1 MRCWIGVAG
10 VVTAISHGAVAAI
23 AARDGDLAL
32 GQGQHS
38 LTQQLRLTAKA
49 RYCSRDFARRCGRAS
64 TIRRKSQMGT
74 LRGEEIIAHCFQQ
87 EGVDTIFFMMG
98 GPTSGTAEACLK
110 LGMQGIYVRHEQ
122 AAAMMAHAYSRV
134 TGKPGICI
142 APMGPGVANL
152 VTGLANAQAD
162 ASPVI
167 AIGGSAPMRGW
178 TLDTFQEMD
187 QVPMMRPIVKS
198 AYRVDLGYR
207 IPEYIAIAFREALD
221 GKRGPVYLDL
231 PGDILGGKV
240 EEDKI
245 NWVKG
250 NYRTEARPAGDPAL
264 VRKAID
270 LLAEARKPLILTGSG
285 VLWSRA
291 EDELRA
297 FVEATGIPFF
307 TTPQGRGVVAEDHPR
322 SFPGARSTAFRE
334 ADTVLVIG
342 ARANSMLSF
351 LRPPRFS
358 PDARFINVNLDGR
371 EIGHNRA
378 AEIGIIGD
386 AKLVLQQLMSEAKGR
401 FNPREETPW
410 VSQLS
415 AKHRSNLERSSP
427 LLHSDKVP
435 IHPLR
440 LCNEVKNTI
449 SRDTILVVDGHEIL
463 NFARQS
469 IPIYQA
475 RYSLNAG
482 PHGCMGV
489 GIPFGIGAKA
499 AAPNKPVVV
508 LSGDGA
514 FGWNGM
520 EMDSAIRH
528 KLNIVVVVSNNAGFT
543 SRKTGG
549 NVGRE
554 LGYQRYDKMVEA
566 LGGYGEFVEKPEE
579 IRPAIERAMKSGK
592 PALVNVCTDPEAQ
605 ATTDMGF
612 AGY

>member
-1 MRCWIGVAG
+1 MA
-10 VVTAISHGAVAAI
+10 
-23 AARDGDLAL
+23 
-32 GQGQHS
+32 
-38 LTQQLRLTAKA
+38 
-49 RYCSRDFARRCGRAS
+49 
-64 TIRRKSQMGT
+64 T
-74 LRGEEIIAHCFQQ
+74 LRGEEIIARSFQR

-98 GPTSGTAEACLK
+98 GPTGGTAAACLD

-122 AAAMMAHAYSRV
+122 AAAMMAHAYARV

-152 VTGLANAQAD
+152 VTGLANAWAD
-162 ASPVI
+162 ASPII

-187 QVPMMRPIVKS
+187 QVPMMKPIVKN
-198 AYRVDLGYR
+198 AFRVDLGYR
-207 IPEYIAIAFREALD
+207 IPEYISIAFREALD
-221 GKRGPVYLDL
+221 GKRGPIYLDL
-231 PGDILGGKV
+231 PGDILSGKV
-240 EEDKI
+240 DDDKI
-245 NWVKG
+245 NWVEG
-250 NYRTEARPAGDPAL
+250 NYRTDARPAGDPAL
-264 VRKAID
+264 IKKAIE
-270 LLAEARKPLILTGSG
+270 LLAGARKPLIVTGSG
-285 VLWSRA
+285 VLWSDA
-291 EDELRA
+291 EAELKA
-297 FVEATGIPFF
+297 FVDATGIPFF

-322 SFPGARSTAFRE
+322 SFPAARSTAFRE
-334 ADTVLVIG
+334 ADAVLVIG

-358 PDARFINVNLDGR
+358 PEAKFINVNVDGR

-378 AEIGIIGD
+378 ADIGIIGD
-386 AKLVLQQLMSEAKGR
+386 AKLVLRQLKDAAAGR
-401 FNPREETPW
+401 FNAKEESVW
-410 VSQLS
+410 VAQLA
-415 AKHRSNLERSSP
+415 AKHRTNQERNAP
-427 LLHSDKVP
+427 LMHSDKTP

-440 LCNEVKNTI
+440 LCNEVKDVIT
-449 SRDTILVVDGHEIL
+449 RDTILVVDGHEIL

-469 IPIYQA
+469 IPIFNA
-475 RYSLNAG
+475 RCSLNAG

-489 GIPFGIGAKA
+489 GIPFGIGAKV
-499 AAPNKPVVV
+499 AAPDKPVVV

-520 EMDSAIRH
+520 EMDTAIRH
-528 KLNIVVVVSNNAGFT
+528 HLNIVVVLSNNAGFT

-549 NVGRE
+549 TVGRD

-566 LGGYGEFVEKPEE
+566 LGGYGEFVEQPGE

-592 PALVNVCTDPEAQ
+592 PALVNVCTDPDAQ

>member
-1 MRCWIGVAG
+1 
-10 VVTAISHGAVAAI
+10 
-23 AARDGDLAL
+23 
-32 GQGQHS
+32 
-38 LTQQLRLTAKA
+38 
-49 RYCSRDFARRCGRAS
+49 
-64 TIRRKSQMGT
+64 MGT
-74 LRGEEIIAHCFQQ
+74 LRGEEIIARCFQQ

-98 GPTSGTAEACLK
+98 GPTSGTAEACLN

-231 PGDILGGKV
+231 PGDILAGKV

-245 NWVKG
+245 NWVQG

-291 EDELRA
+291 ENDLRA
-297 FVEATGIPFF
+297 FIEATGIPFF
-307 TTPQGRGVVAEDHPR
+307 TTPQGRGVVSEDHPR

-334 ADTVLVIG
+334 ADVVLVIG

-351 LRPPRFS
+351 LRAPRFS
-358 PDARFINVNLDGR
+358 PDAKFINVNLDGR

-378 AEIGIIGD
+378 ADIGIIGD
-386 AKLVLQQLMSEAKGR
+386 AKLVLQQMMSEAKGR
-401 FNPREETPW
+401 FTPNEETPW

-427 LLHSDKVP
+427 LLHSDNVP

-440 LCNEVKNTI
+440 LCNEVKNVI

-499 AAPNKPVVV
+499 AAPDKPVVV

-566 LGGYGEFVEKPEE
+566 LGGYGEFVEKPDG
-579 IRPAIERAMKSGK
+579 IRPAIERAMQSGK
-592 PALVNVCTDPEAQ
+592 PSLVNVCTDPEAQ

>member
-1 MRCWIGVAG
+1 
-10 VVTAISHGAVAAI
+10 
-23 AARDGDLAL
+23 
-32 GQGQHS
+32 
-38 LTQQLRLTAKA
+38 
-49 RYCSRDFARRCGRAS
+49 
-64 TIRRKSQMGT
+64 MGT
-74 LRGEEIIAHCFQQ
+74 LRGEQIIARCFQQ

-98 GPTSGTAEACLK
+98 GPTSGTAEACLN

-162 ASPVI
+162 AAPVI

-207 IPEYIAIAFREALD
+207 VPEYIAIAFRDALD

-231 PGDILGGKV
+231 PGDILAGKV
-240 EEDKI
+240 DEDKI
-245 NWVKG
+245 NWVSG

-270 LLAEARKPLILTGSG
+270 LLAEARKPLIVTGSG

-291 EDELRA
+291 EDDLRA
-297 FVEATGIPFF
+297 FIEATGIPFF
-307 TTPQGRGVVAEDHPR
+307 TTPQGRGVVSEDHPR

-334 ADTVLVIG
+334 ADLVLVIG

-351 LRPPRFS
+351 LRAPRFS
-358 PDARFINVNLDGR
+358 PDAKFINVNLDGR

-386 AKLVLQQLMSEAKGR
+386 AKMVLQQLTSEAKGR
-401 FNPREETPW
+401 FNPREETQW

-440 LCNEVKNTI
+440 LCNEVKETI

-463 NFARQS
+463 NFGRQS

-475 RYSLNAG
+475 RHSLNAG

-499 AAPNKPVVV
+499 AAPDTPVVV

-520 EMDSAIRH
+520 EMDTAIRH

-554 LGYQRYDKMVEA
+554 LGHQRYEKMVEA
-566 LGGYGEFVEKPEE
+566 LGGYGEFVEKPDE
-579 IRPAIERAMKSGK
+579 IRPALERALKAGK

-612 AGY
+612 SGY

>member
-1 MRCWIGVAG
+1 
-10 VVTAISHGAVAAI
+10 
-23 AARDGDLAL
+23 
-32 GQGQHS
+32 
-38 LTQQLRLTAKA
+38 
-49 RYCSRDFARRCGRAS
+49 
-64 TIRRKSQMGT
+64 MGT
-74 LRGEEIIAHCFQQ
+74 LRGEEIIARCFQQ

-98 GPTSGTAEACLK
+98 GPTGGTAAACLE

-178 TLDTFQEMD
+178 TLDTFQEME
-187 QVPMMRPIVKS
+187 QIPMMRPIVKS
-198 AYRVDLGYR
+198 AYRIDLGYR
-207 IPEYIAIAFREALD
+207 IPEYISIAFREALD

-231 PGDILGGKV
+231 PGDILAGKV
-240 EEDKI
+240 EDDKI

-250 NYRTEARPAGDPAL
+250 NYRTDARPAGDPAL

-270 LLAEARKPLILTGSG
+270 MLAEARKPLILTGSG
-285 VLWSRA
+285 VLWARA
-291 EDELRA
+291 EDDLRT

-334 ADTVLVIG
+334 ADVVLVIG

-351 LRPPRFS
+351 LRAPRFS

-386 AKLVLQQLMSEAKGR
+386 AKLVLQQLTSEAKGR
-401 FNPREETPW
+401 FDPREETQW

-440 LCNEVKNTI
+440 LCNEVKNVI

-499 AAPNKPVVV
+499 AAPDTPVVV

-566 LGGYGEFVEKPEE
+566 LGGYGEFVEKPDE

-592 PALVNVCTDPEAQ
+592 PSLVNVCTDPEAQ

-612 AGY
+612 SGY

>member
-1 MRCWIGVAG
+1 
-10 VVTAISHGAVAAI
+10 
-23 AARDGDLAL
+23 
-32 GQGQHS
+32 
-38 LTQQLRLTAKA
+38 
-49 RYCSRDFARRCGRAS
+49 
-64 TIRRKSQMGT
+64 
-74 LRGEEIIAHCFQQ
+74 
-87 EGVDTIFFMMG
+87 MMG
-98 GPTSGTAEACLK
+98 GPTGGTAGACLD
-110 LGMQGIYVRHEQ
+110 LGMKGIYVRHEQ
-122 AAAMMAHAYSRV
+122 AAAMMAHAYARV

-152 VTGLANAQAD
+152 VTGLANAWAD

-198 AYRVDLGYR
+198 AYRIDLGYR
-207 IPEYIAIAFREALD
+207 IPEYISIAFREALD
-221 GKRGPVYLDL
+221 GKKGPVYLDL
-231 PGDILGGKV
+231 PGDILSGKV

-245 NWVKG
+245 NWVPDG
-250 NYRTEARPAGDPAL
+250 YRTEARPAGDPAL
-264 VRKAID
+264 IRKAVD
-270 LLAEARKPLILTGSG
+270 LLADARRPLIVTGSG

-291 EDELRA
+291 EEALRD
-297 FVEATGIPFF
+297 FVDSTGIPFY

-322 SFPGARSTAFRE
+322 SFPAARSAAFRE
-334 ADTVLVIG
+334 ADVVLVIG

-351 LRPPRFS
+351 LRAPRFS
-358 PDARFINVNLDGR
+358 PDAKFININLDGR

-378 AEIGIIGD
+378 ADIGIVGD
-386 AKLVLQQLMSEAKGR
+386 ARLVLQQLTAEAKGR
-401 FNPREETPW
+401 FNGKEETPW
-410 VSQLS
+410 VSQLA
-415 AKHRSNLERSSP
+415 AKHRSNLERNAP

-440 LCNEVKNTI
+440 LCNEVKDVI

-499 AAPNKPVVV
+499 AAPDKPVVV

-520 EMDSAIRH
+520 EMDTAIRH
-528 KLNIVVVVSNNAGFT
+528 QLNIVVVVSNNAGFT

-549 NVGRE
+549 TVGRE

-566 LGGYGEFVEKPEE
+566 LGGYGEFVEKPDG
-579 IRPAIERAMKSGK
+579 IKPAIERAMKSGK
-592 PALVNVCTDPEAQ
+592 PALVNVCTDPDAQ

>member
-1 MRCWIGVAG
+1 MA
-10 VVTAISHGAVAAI
+10 
-23 AARDGDLAL
+23 
-32 GQGQHS
+32 
-38 LTQQLRLTAKA
+38 
-49 RYCSRDFARRCGRAS
+49 
-64 TIRRKSQMGT
+64 T
-74 LRGEEIIAHCFQQ
+74 LRGEEIIARCFQQ

-98 GPTSGTAEACLK
+98 GPTGGTAGACLD
-110 LGMQGIYVRHEQ
+110 LGMTGIYVRHEQ
-122 AAAMMAHAYSRV
+122 AAAMMAHAYSRI
-134 TGKPGICI
+134 TGKPGVCI

-152 VTGLANAQAD
+152 VTGLANAWAD
-162 ASPVI
+162 ASPII

-187 QVPMMRPIVKS
+187 QVPMMRPIVKA

-207 IPEYIAIAFREALD
+207 IPEYISIAFREALD
-221 GKRGPVYLDL
+221 GKKGPVYLDL
-231 PGDILGGKV
+231 PGDILSGKV
-240 EEDKI
+240 EDDKI
-245 NWVKG
+245 HWVEG

-264 VRKAID
+264 VRKAVE
-270 LLAEARKPLILTGSG
+270 LLANAQRPMILTGSG
-285 VLWSRA
+285 VLWSGA
-291 EDELRA
+291 EDELRK
-297 FVEATGIPFF
+297 FVETTGIPVF

-322 SFPGARSTAFRE
+322 SFPAARSTAFRE
-334 ADTVLVIG
+334 ADVVLVIG

-351 LRPPRFS
+351 LRAPRF
-358 PDARFINVNLDGR
+358 AENAKFINVNVDGR

-378 AEIGIIGD
+378 VEVGIIGD
-386 AKLVLQQLMSEAKGR
+386 AKMVLNQMTEEAKGR
-401 FNPREETPW
+401 FPREESAW
-410 VSQLS
+410 VSQLA
-415 AKHRSNLERSSP
+415 AKHRSNLERSAP

-440 LCNEVKNTI
+440 LCNEVKDVI

-469 IPIYQA
+469 IPIYQP
-475 RYSLNAG
+475 RFSLNAG

-489 GIPFGIGAKA
+489 GIPFGIGAQA
-499 AAPNKPVVV
+499 AAPDKQVVV

-520 EMDSAIRH
+520 EMDTAIRH
-528 KLNIVVVVSNNAGFT
+528 KLNICVVLSNNAGFT

-549 NVGRE
+549 NVGRD

-566 LGGYGEFVEKPEE
+566 LGGYGEFVEQPKD
-579 IRPAIERAMKSGK
+579 IRPAIERALKSGK
-592 PALVNVCTDPEAQ
+592 PSLVNVCTDPDAQ